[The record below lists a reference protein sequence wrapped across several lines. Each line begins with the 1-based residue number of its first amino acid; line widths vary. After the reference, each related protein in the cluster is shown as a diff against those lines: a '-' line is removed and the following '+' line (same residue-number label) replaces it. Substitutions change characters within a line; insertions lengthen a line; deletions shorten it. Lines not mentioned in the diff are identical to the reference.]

1 MLQVTELIAELL
13 SSLSQGLH
21 VWLFVWFFLTYCVVC
36 GFGVLSLYQ
45 QDEKQQIHEHC
56 RTVLEGGFLVAHKAW
71 G

>member
-21 VWLFVWFFLTYCVVC
+21 VWLFVWFF
-36 GFGVLSLYQ
+36 FNVLCSLWFWSPLYQ
-45 QDEKQQIHEHC
+45 QDEKQQIDEHC